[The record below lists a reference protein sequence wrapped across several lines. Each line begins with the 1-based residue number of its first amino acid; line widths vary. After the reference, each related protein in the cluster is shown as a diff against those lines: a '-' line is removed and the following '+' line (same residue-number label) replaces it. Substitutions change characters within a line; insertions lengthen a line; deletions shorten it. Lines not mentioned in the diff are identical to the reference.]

1 MRSTP
6 RTASKGCARGLPR
19 SSDHMN
25 LLMLSGDTALVE
37 GQDGPFYEL
46 LRRFSAYWDHI
57 DVITP
62 RPASVARTEVF
73 GNVTLHPAS
82 VPRLLQ
88 PWHIVR
94 AGRRIFESRPV
105 DLVVSHDFGFMYNGV
120 GARLLTARRPVPLI
134 SELHHVE
141 GYPRAATRRERL
153 YRAIAMRYIKRARRY
168 VAGFRVVNHTEMPLL
183 LRTLGVP
190 ADLILELPS
199 LYIDYDIFQPMPD
212 VPVQYDALY
221 VGRLAPNKGL
231 FTLIDAVRL
240 VVADHPAFN
249 LAILGQG
256 PLFEILEA
264 VIEAYDLSA
273 NVLFLERCADLTG
286 VAQAYNSAHM
296 LICASTAEGGPR
308 VTVEAMACGTPV
320 ISTPVGVM
328 PDVITH
334 GQSGLL
340 FHWDAE
346 ELAGYIHQ
354 LLTDD
359 ALHAQI
365 SVGGRQAVSGF
376 SAEDTVR
383 AYAEAYRAIAQR
395 EAN

>member
-1 MRSTP
+1 M
-6 RTASKGCARGLPR
+6 
-19 SSDHMN
+19 D
-25 LLMLSGDTALVE
+25 LLMISGDTALVE

-46 LRRFSAYWDHI
+46 LRRFSTYWDHI

-82 VPRLLQ
+82 LPRLLQ

-94 AGRRIFESRPV
+94 AGRRIFDAHPV

-120 GARLLTARRPVPLI
+120 GARLLTARRSIPLI

-141 GYPRAATRRERL
+141 GYPRAVTRREYL
-153 YRAIAMRYIKRARRY
+153 YYAIATGYIKRAHRY

-199 LYIDYDIFQPMPD
+199 LYIDYDTFCPMPG
-212 VPVQYDALY
+212 VPVQYDALF

-231 FTLIDAVRL
+231 FTLLDAARL
-240 VVADHPAFN
+240 VTRDHPGFT
-249 LAILGQG
+249 LAIRGDG
-256 PLFEILEA
+256 PLHDALIA
-264 VIEAYDLSA
+264 GIESRGLTE
-273 NVLFLERCADLTG
+273 NVVWLDRVPGFAALARL
-286 VAQAYNSAHM
+286 YNSARM

-320 ISTPVGVM
+320 ISTPVGIM
-328 PDVITH
+328 PDLITH

-340 FHWDAE
+340 FHWDAG
-346 ELAGYIHQ
+346 ELAGYIGQ

-359 ALHAQI
+359 ALHDRLSA
-365 SVGGRQAVSGF
+365 GGREAVASF
-376 SAEDTVR
+376 SAEETVR
-383 AYAEAYRAIAQR
+383 AYAEAYRDIANIAAIAR
-395 EAN
+395 KGAS